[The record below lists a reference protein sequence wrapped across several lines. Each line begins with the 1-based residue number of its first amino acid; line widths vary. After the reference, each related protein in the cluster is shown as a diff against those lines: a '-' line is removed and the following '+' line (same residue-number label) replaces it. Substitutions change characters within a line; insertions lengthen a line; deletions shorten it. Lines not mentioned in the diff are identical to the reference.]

1 MKALT
6 IILLIIILLWEMMKK
21 MLVEPHGKALFL
33 ELCSRL
39 NRLKLVTREETLSN
53 ENGVESVPFFFQK
66 EILEEVNHPSLQNQV
81 ATVEYNGVQN
91 HMGLSEVTGVTLR
104 LYVAPLSAMG
114 IDDILE
120 TFKAYRSVLKEP
132 QNSPYYNYVFVDP
145 YSSIEVCHYINK
157 LFTHLDHK
165 FNSRLHSVQ
174 DNLPI
179 ADLPERIKR
188 MGEEPVL
195 V

>member
-1 MKALT
+1 
-6 IILLIIILLWEMMKK
+6 

-39 NRLKLVTREETLSN
+39 NGLKLVTREEVLPN
-53 ENGVESVPFFFQK
+53 EDRGESVPFFFQK
-66 EILEEVNHPSLQNQV
+66 AILEVVNHPSLQNQV
-81 ATVEYNGVQN
+81 ATVQYNGIKN
-91 HMGLSEVTGVTLR
+91 HIGLSEVTGVTLR
-104 LYVAPLSAMG
+104 FYVAPLSTIG

-120 TFKAYRSVLKEP
+120 TFKAYRSELKGP

-145 YSSIEVCHYINK
+145 YSSIEVRQYINA
-157 LFTHLDHK
+157 LFTGLNHK
-165 FNSRLHSVQ
+165 FESRLHSVQ

-188 MGEEPVL
+188 MGKKPVL

>member
-1 MKALT
+1 
-6 IILLIIILLWEMMKK
+6 MMKK

-39 NRLKLVTREETLSN
+39 NGLKLVTREETLYN
-53 ENGVESVPFFFQK
+53 ENRVESVPFFFQK

-81 ATVEYNGVQN
+81 ATVQYNGVKN

-104 LYVAPLSAMG
+104 LYVAPLSAIG

-174 DNLPI
+174 DNLPM

>member
-1 MKALT
+1 M
-6 IILLIIILLWEMMKK
+6 IK
-21 MLVEPHGKALFL
+21 MLVEPHGKVLFL

-39 NRLKLVTREETLSN
+39 NGLKLVTKEEMLHN
-53 ENGVESVPFFFQK
+53 EDRVESVPFFFQK
-66 EILEEVNHPSLQNQV
+66 EILEVVNHPSLQNQV
-81 ATVEYNGVQN
+81 ATVQYNGVKN
-91 HMGLSEVTGVTLR
+91 HIGLSEVTGVTLR
-104 LYVAPLSAMG
+104 LYVAPLSAIG

-120 TFKAYRSVLKEP
+120 TFKAYRSELKGP

-145 YSSIEVCHYINK
+145 YSSIEVSQYINA
-157 LFTHLDHK
+157 LFTDLDHK
-165 FNSRLHSVQ
+165 FKSRLHSVQ